1 MAFLKRFF
9 PIFETKIIG
18 MTLRYFNVFLI
29 VMAVVAVVVFVALF
43 FVDAGY
49 GKFYDKKWGFAVNNK
64 LGWVLMESP
73 VFVTMLL
80 LWLFSD
86 RRDDL
91 VRLAFLFLFELHYI
105 HRSFVFPLRLRGNNL
120 MPLSIILMGVVF
132 NVLNAMMQGGWI
144 FYLSPADYY
153 PADWLT
159 DPRFIAGFAV
169 FIFGM
174 FVNISSDDIIRNLR
188 KDGDTRHYLPKEGM
202 FRYVTSANYF
212 GEFVEWVG
220 FAILTWSWA
229 GAVFALW
236 TFANLA
242 PRASRIYDRYQAEF
256 GDELD
261 TKKTK
266 RIIPFIF

>member
-1 MAFLKRFF
+1 MAIHTFC
-9 PIFETKIIG
+9 
-18 MTLRYFNVFLI
+18 VFLI
-29 VMAVVAVVVFVALF
+29 AMSAVAVVVFVALF

-49 GKFYDKKWGFAVNNK
+49 GKFYDKKWGPAVNNK

-73 VFVTMLL
+73 VFFAMLL
-80 LWLFSD
+80 LWLLSD
-86 RRDDL
+86 RRTYL
-91 VRLAFLFLFELHYI
+91 VRLAFLFLFELHYF
-105 HRSFVFPLRLRGNNL
+105 HRSFVFPLRLRGNSV
-120 MPLSIILMGVVF
+120 MPLSIIVMGMTF
-132 NVLNAMMQGGWI
+132 NVLNALMQGGWI

-159 DPRFIAGFAV
+159 DPRFIIGFLI
-169 FIFGM
+169 FISGM
-174 FVNISSDDIIRNLR
+174 FVNIQSDDIIRNLR
-188 KDGDTRHYLPKEGM
+188 KEGDTQHYLPKQGM

-212 GEFVEWVG
+212 GEFIEWVG
-220 FAILTWSWA
+220 FVILTWSWA

-242 PRASRIYDRYQAEF
+242 PRASRIYDKYKVDFAE
-256 GDELD
+256 ELD